1 MQAKETKIA
10 KFYEL
15 IDKSEDLSDN
25 LDELA
30 NYLKEFTG
38 ATGVYIGKLDYPKK
52 DINDDDDDK
61 AHINEEDSKV
71 IHYIRTSDGHSF
83 M

>member
-1 MQAKETKIA
+1 MKEEKVKEAKIK

-15 IDKSEDLSDN
+15 IEKSEDLSDN

-38 ATGVYIGKLDYPKK
+38 ATGVYVGKLVYPKK
-52 DINDDDDDK
+52 DINDDDDDQ
-61 AHINEEDSKV
+61 AHFDAESSMV
-71 IHYIRTSDGHSF
+71 I
-83 M
+83 